1 MWSIKG
7 GAFDGVCLTLLS
19 SVPLGARPRG
29 AVGCKSRLI
38 IVTSN
43 FKAPPLTRQTSWL
56 LDISLRTYLFQ
67 ICARSVWTLMLAG
80 RSSCSTRR
88 VLFFPAHFCYTAKTN
103 WSLQMADKAIGHK
116 SPATLLSH
124 LSLSLFSPKGDQ
136 QERRTHWP
144 KKKKANKLPP
154 ASHPCKEKNTHT
166 HIQKT
171 IRHNWHTSWQLAA
184 FCHF

>member
-19 SVPLGARPRG
+19 SFPLGARPRG

-136 QERRTHWP
+136 QERRTQWP
-144 KKKKANKLPP
+144 KKKSEQTPTRLPP
-154 ASHPCKEKNTHT
+154 LQRKKHTHT
-166 HIQKT
+166 HTYKKP
-171 IRHNWHTSWQLAA
+171 
-184 FCHF
+184 

>member
-19 SVPLGARPRG
+19 SVPLGARARG

-67 ICARSVWTLMLAG
+67 ICAPSVWTLMLAG

-144 KKKKANKLPP
+144 KKKKANKPPP
-154 ASHPCKEKNTHT
+154 ASHPCKEKKPHTHT
-166 HIQKT
+166 HTKNHKT
-171 IRHNWHTSWQLAA
+171 
-184 FCHF
+184 